1 MSEINLYY
9 PDTKKSWEDANVS
22 IDDMMFAYTQD
33 ITVLQA
39 RIAELES
46 ENKRILDEF
55 KKLNEMWEDEY
66 EENKKLRLELKILRF
81 KESQE
86 QRFIWWVWNVY
97 ARNVDDL
104 CHAIMSATTYD
115 TEGEAKEG
123 KYGLPIKCF
132 ELIRKVEENTMHIVD
147 GTYLDIEVSM
157 ENKTPYNENANSL
170 LRSAWMIANR
180 NGEQTNWEA
189 FKNAV
194 YKELVEE
201 HKIKTSPDNN
211 IKSAA
216 SILGSIKT
224 DKKARSSA
232 ENGKKG
238 GRPKKVI

>member
-1 MSEINLYY
+1 MKPEDRKRLKQHIEMIVEH
-9 PDTKKSWEDANVS
+9 KKTPIEYFQNENRRLR
-22 IDDMMFAYTQD
+22 IE
-33 ITVLQA
+33 LQA
-39 RIAELES
+39 
-46 ENKRILDEF
+46 
-55 KKLNEMWEDEY
+55 
-66 EENKKLRLELKILRF
+66 LRF

-86 QRFIWWVWNVY
+86 QRFIWWIWNVY

-104 CHAIMSATTYD
+104 CHAIMGATTYD

-123 KYGLPIKCF
+123 KYGLPIRCF
-132 ELIRKVEENTMHIVD
+132 ELMRKVEENTMHIVD
-147 GTYLDIEVSM
+147 GTYLDVEVST
-157 ENKTPYNENANSL
+157 ENKTVPENKPAYNENANSL

-201 HKIKTSPDNN
+201 HNVKTSPDNN

-224 DKKARSSA
+224 EKKARSSA

-238 GRPKKVI
+238 GRPKKTI